1 MVGAARQNSA
11 RQIVGRLET
20 FKKHL
25 IDLIAA
31 SEPNDTEI
39 YAKALLLRNATDA
52 LIAEYAALLDYP
64 PPPVLPS
71 TAHYLRERKPSPRDA
86 LEDGE

>member
-1 MVGAARQNSA
+1 MVGDARQKNA

-25 IDLIAA
+25 IDLIVA
-31 SEPNDTEI
+31 SEPKDAEV
-39 YAKALLLRNATDA
+39 YAKALLLRNAADA

-71 TAHYLRERKPSPRDA
+71 TAHYLRERESPLRDA
-86 LEDGE
+86 LEEGE